1 MNKKQIKVLWVG
13 VILITLMAVF
23 PPWIGNKTDES
34 SAPID
39 LVTNRSEKFIGF
51 HFIFSQPKYRQY
63 HPVSYS
69 SKNGQLISSNPKS
82 YYSRHEYQNSRIGLG
97 RFVVQIIPVLLICG
111 GFICTYRDK
120 KNKSGTNIIANGRDD
135 IESENHTKNSDD
147 RGKQK
152 IRE

>member
-1 MNKKQIKVLWVG
+1 MNKKQKIILWVG

-34 SAPID
+34 STTTG

-63 HPVSYS
+63 HPVSY
-69 SKNGQLISSNPKS
+69 KYRNGQRVSANPKS
-82 YYSRHEYQNSRIGLG
+82 YYSQHEYQNCRIDFG
-97 RFVVQIIPVLLICG
+97 RFVMQIIPLVLICG

-120 KNKSGTNIIANGRDD
+120 KNKNGTNIIANG
-135 IESENHTKNSDD
+135 SND
-147 RGKQK
+147 RGKRK
-152 IRE
+152 ITE